1 MKARP
6 IEGEYTLL
14 HPIEPE
20 QGQSITKVIILRPK
34 GKDRRV
40 LDRYLTPEGGI
51 RNPMGMQLEMIERL
65 CRLPDGS
72 DIFAGFADE
81 LDDEDVEALGK
92 RVMPDSPNGQ
102 KTGATP

>member
-1 MKARP
+1 MKKRP

-14 HPIEPE
+14 YPIEPE
-20 QGQSITKVIILRPK
+20 QGQPITAVTILRPK

-40 LDRYLTPEGGI
+40 LDRYLTPDGGI
-51 RNPMGMQLEMIERL
+51 INPIAMQLEMIERL

-81 LDDEDVEALGK
+81 LDDEDLDALGK
-92 RVMPDSPNGQ
+92 RVMPDLPNGQ
-102 KTGATP
+102 PTGGTP

>member
-6 IEGEYTLL
+6 IEGTYKLL
-14 HPIEPE
+14 YPIEPE
-20 QGQSITKVIILRPK
+20 QGQPITDVVILRPK

-40 LDRYLTPEGGI
+40 LDRYLTPNGGVA
-51 RNPMGMQLEMIERL
+51 NPMGMQLEMIERL
-65 CRLPDGS
+65 CRLPDGG

-92 RVMPDSPNGQ
+92 RVMPDSPSGQ
-102 KTGATP
+102 PIGATP